1 MSELSVENSAFHPSL
16 FEGATVCLLED
27 DEVET
32 DLFPL
37 TVLRPVWDLLA
48 GTGTILEHVRQASG
62 AMPLLRPREHL
73 RKRCTE
79 LWPEV
84 RDEAPAFGDIVF
96 LNGRLFE
103 LRPERQNDFAAM
115 PTTVVDD
122 AGRLLLA
129 RRPVT
134 EANRLLKE
142 PGNRLASLL
151 VQEGEVAALPTGWRT
166 GLARQVWDVVL
177 ANSELLRTQL
187 GAQGDEFLGARPLRD
202 PGAGVEVCSR
212 RGGATIFVGSGVK
225 IHPGVVLGNHAGP
238 IYIGAGS
245 EIMPHSYLEGPLF
258 VASNCVV
265 SAGTRLRGGC
275 SFGPLCKLGGEITQ
289 TIVQGYSN
297 KQHEGFLGHA
307 HVGQWVNLGA
317 GTTNSNLKNN
327 YSEVKVRVGDR
338 LMETGH
344 QHIGCFIGDHAKT
357 AIGTV
362 LNTGTVIGIGCNLFD
377 AGFPPRFVPSFHWG
391 GAELPVPVPL
401 GRVLETARLM
411 MARRGKTLTETEE
424 ELMHRH
430 YEIVIR
436 SEKEKMG

>member
-1 MSELSVENSAFHPSL
+1 LSEFNIENLAFHPSL
-16 FEGATVCLLED
+16 FEGVTVCLFED

-37 TVLRPVWDLLA
+37 AVLRPPWDLLA
-48 GTGTILEHVRQASG
+48 GTGTILEHVHRASG

-73 RKRCTE
+73 KRLCTA
-79 LWPEV
+79 LWPEAGNERPV
-84 RDEAPAFGDIVF
+84 LGDIVF

-103 LRPERQNDFAAM
+103 LQPERQNDFSAM
-115 PTTVVDD
+115 PTTVVDTD
-122 AGRLLLA
+122 GRLLFA
-129 RRPVT
+129 HRSGA
-134 EANRLLKE
+134 EAQRLLKE

-151 VQEGEVAALPTGWRT
+151 VQEGEAAGLPAGWRAR
-166 GLARQVWDVVL
+166 LARHVWDVVL
-177 ANSELLRTQL
+177 ANPELLRMQL

-202 PGAGVEVCSR
+202 LSAGVEVCSR
-212 RGGATIFVGSGVK
+212 RGGATIFAGPGVK

-258 VASNCVV
+258 IASHCVV
-265 SAGTRLRGGC
+265 NAGARLRGGS
-275 SFGPLCKLGGEITQ
+275 SFGPLCRLGGEITQ

-297 KQHEGFLGHA
+297 KQHDGFLGHA
-307 HVGQWVNLGA
+307 HLGQWVNLGA

-327 YSEVKVRVGDR
+327 YAEVKVEVGGSLVD
-338 LMETGH
+338 TGH
-344 QHIGCFIGDHAKT
+344 QHIGCFIGDHTKT
-357 AIGTV
+357 TIGTM
-362 LNTGTVIGIGCNLFD
+362 LNTGTIVGVGCNLFG

-391 GAELPVPVPL
+391 GAELLVPVPL

-430 YEIVIR
+430 YEIIVR
-436 SEKEKMG
+436 KESGA

>member
-1 MSELSVENSAFHPSL
+1 MSEFSIENLAFHPSL
-16 FEGATVCLLED
+16 FEGAAVCLLED

-37 TVLRPVWDLLA
+37 IVLRPVWDLLA
-48 GTGTILEHVRQASG
+48 GTGTILEHVRRASN

-73 RKRCTE
+73 RRLCTE
-79 LWPEV
+79 LWPEAGNE
-84 RDEAPAFGDIVF
+84 RPALGDITF

-103 LRPERQNDFAAM
+103 LRPERQNDFPAM
-115 PTTVVDD
+115 PTTVVDTD
-122 AGRLLLA
+122 GRLLFA
-129 RRPVT
+129 RRPVA
-134 EANRLLKE
+134 EAQRLLNE
-142 PGNRLASLL
+142 HGNRLASLL
-151 VQEGEVAALPTGWRT
+151 VQEGEAADLPTGWRA
-166 GLARQVWDVVL
+166 GLARQIWDVVL
-177 ANSELLRTQL
+177 ANPELLRTQL

-202 PGAGVEVCSR
+202 LGAGVEVCSR
-212 RGGATIFVGSGVK
+212 RGGATIFVGPGVK

-258 VASNCVV
+258 VAPHCVV
-265 SAGTRLRGGC
+265 NAGTRLRGGS

-289 TIVQGYSN
+289 TIFQRYSN
-297 KQHEGFLGHA
+297 KQHDGFLGHA
-307 HVGQWVNLGA
+307 HLGQWVNLGA

-327 YSEVKVRVGDR
+327 YAEVKVRVGGR
-338 LMETGH
+338 LVETGH

-391 GAELPVPVPL
+391 GAELLVPVPL

-411 MARRGKTLTETEE
+411 MARRGKTLTEGEE

-430 YEIVIR
+430 YEIIIR
-436 SEKEKMG
+436 KESGA